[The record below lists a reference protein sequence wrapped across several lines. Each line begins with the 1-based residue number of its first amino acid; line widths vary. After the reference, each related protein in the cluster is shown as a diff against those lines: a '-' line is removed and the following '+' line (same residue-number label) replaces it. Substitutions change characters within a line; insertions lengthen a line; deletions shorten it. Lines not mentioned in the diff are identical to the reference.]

1 MHQPKLTGFPI
12 DASCCATA
20 SVFTISEVVWS
31 VENTSARKRAR
42 RDRPHDQC
50 PPSCR
55 KYVKFSKSRR
65 LTQYGRFRCQPNQT
79 SGRMRNIFPEVISQ
93 HAVLLRQLPD
103 TEQRSR
109 QRRQARNDPKT
120 RRNDGDFEGT
130 NPIHGEAMVVLWRPP
145 TPQAR

>member
-1 MHQPKLTGFPI
+1 MHLAVPQPQFSLFPRLSG
-12 DASCCATA
+12 ALKTP
-20 SVFTISEVVWS
+20 
-31 VENTSARKRAR
+31 R

-120 RRNDGDFEGT
+120 RRNDGGFMETT
-130 NPIHGEAMVVLWRPP
+130 NPASSMKGAVFA
-145 TPQAR
+145 PQRSTHHDPAQWS